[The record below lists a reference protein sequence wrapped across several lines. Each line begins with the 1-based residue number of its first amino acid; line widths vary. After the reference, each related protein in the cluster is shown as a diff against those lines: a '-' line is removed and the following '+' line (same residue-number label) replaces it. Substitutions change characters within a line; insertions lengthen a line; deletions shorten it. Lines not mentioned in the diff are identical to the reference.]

1 MDATGTDVLVDC
13 RLDAAKTLKDKLC
26 GKGWIQNEAP
36 SIVGRGRNSIPQTKE
51 SRFMPTPEQDN
62 AADRI
67 KDSAQQIWLAGLGA
81 FAKMQEEGSKAFEA
95 LVKDGVG
102 MQKKTQQAAEETLA
116 QAQARMAGLAG
127 EIGGKAAGG
136 WGKLENIFEERVA
149 RAMANLGAPSAE
161 EFAALQAFLCV
172 VWLGAR
178 KGSRSSVQESQSS
191 PGGSA

>member
-1 MDATGTDVLVDC
+1 MA
-13 RLDAAKTLKDKLC
+13 
-26 GKGWIQNEAP
+26 
-36 SIVGRGRNSIPQTKE
+36 
-51 SRFMPTPEQDN
+51 TPEEDK
-62 AADRI
+62 AAERI

-81 FAKMQEEGSKAFEA
+81 FAKMQQEGSKACEA

-149 RAMANLGAPSAE
+149 RAMANLGAPSAQ
-161 EFAALQAFLCV
+161 EFAALQARVEALE
-172 VWLGAR
+172 AR
-178 KGSRSSVQESQSS
+178 LKKSET
-191 PGGSA
+191 